1 MSPPAG
7 ITTGLAFLPNLL
19 GEANDAATLESLL
32 SGWLRASGWRTAG
45 VIGPADGRESLML
58 QVRTDGVGMLPAAPS
73 ELNDVMRALKSGT
86 PTVVW
91 QLPNSSGRLYTTFQ
105 PVGRAAGMI
114 WAERGAGEPWTEADR
129 NYLVLS
135 TKLIERSPALAAR
148 IGPPLE
154 PARLQQRLDDVA
166 GIAGRMAHDFNNM
179 LTGIIGYA
187 DLSLPLVPA
196 GSQAA
201 KYIAEISKA
210 GHRGIAFTAQVHS
223 YSRSGQTK
231 PQPSSLPAALLKEEQ
246 RLRTKT
252 PKPTLAMDLPANLAQ
267 VGVEAGQ
274 LGVALGHLLD
284 NAIEAGRTEPCG
296 FQPQPWSFRSRMR
309 RVTSVPS
316 GRERTS
322 KSRSEIAVRG
332 SSPRC
337 SPSSSRN
344 RSSRPRPGTAGW
356 DWPPFT
362 GSCTPTRA
370 ASASNPRT
378 PRRPAR
384 SSASSFRP
392 PPRDRAQWRLHPA
405 RQASP
410 PFEVESP

>member
-32 SGWLRASGWRTAG
+32 SGWLGASGWRTAG

-284 NAIEAGRTEPCG
+284 NAIEAGPTDG
-296 FQPQPWSFRSRMR
+296 TV
-309 RVTSVPS
+309 RVSAAAVELSVADAKGYLGPV
-316 GRERTS
+316 GPGTHI
-322 KSRSEIAVRG
+322 EIAIRDRGAGIKPEVLAKLFAEPFFTTKARHRGLGLATVYRILHAHAGGIRIESSNPPETGTVVRIVLPPAAARP
-332 SSPRC
+332 SAVAPSPRPT
-337 SPSSSRN
+337 S
-344 RSSRPRPGTAGW
+344 
-356 DWPPFT
+356 FT
-362 GSCTPTRA
+362 T
-370 ASASNPRT
+370 
-378 PRRPAR
+378 
-384 SSASSFRP
+384 
-392 PPRDRAQWRLHPA
+392 
-405 RQASP
+405 
-410 PFEVESP
+410 V